1 MKTLFSQSVSFLVL
15 LVGCVAASFSQGK
28 SAFVMN
34 VDYARFRYSNEM
46 GYLELYYGFYPKLLT
61 YNSQDGK
68 LRGGIKLKT
77 TITSKSQ
84 GTRLLEEAVL
94 VPITASDSND
104 ATFRYTYVAQAGYS
118 LPFGEYLLSVQAADS
133 LDPTRRDSTNIALS
147 IVPFPSGSGLSD
159 LELCSKIQE
168 STDKSDSFY
177 KNSMTVFPNP
187 TLVFGA
193 SSTPVLF
200 CYSELY
206 NIIPEST
213 YAVKTKLLDSQDKVV
228 RESTKNRRY
237 SVKNAAEVSI
247 VNMTSI
253 PSGRYRFQLSISDGS
268 GLELMK
274 SEKTLFVYNSHV
286 AVPAGTLV
294 SAKANELAGLSGDE
308 LSEEFRKIS
317 YYATEEESRTFSA
330 MTGADGKR
338 EFLSRLWT
346 DVERGKGRFEPVT
359 RTEYLR
365 RAVTADDRYRALGKE
380 GWRTERGRVF
390 MLYGEPDE
398 VERFPSSGENKPYEI
413 WRYFRT
419 EGGVDFVFVDR
430 SLFGEYILVHSTK
443 RGELRDDDWQRY
455 LK

>member
-1 MKTLFSQSVSFLVL
+1 MKTLFRQSVTFLVL
-15 LVGCVAASFSQGK
+15 LAGCVTASFSQAK

-77 TITSKSQ
+77 TITNKSQ
-84 GTRLLEEAVL
+84 GTRFLEEAVL
-94 VPITASDSND
+94 IPITASDSND

-118 LPFGEYLLSVQAADS
+118 LPFGEYLLSVQAVDS
-133 LDPTRRDSTNIALS
+133 LNPERRDSMSLVLS
-147 IVPFPSGSGLSD
+147 IVPFPSVNGLSD

-168 STDKSDSFY
+168 SADKSDSFY
-177 KNSMTVFPNP
+177 KNAMIVIPNP

-206 NIIPEST
+206 HIIPEST

-237 SVKNAAEVSI
+237 GVKNAAEVSM

-253 PSGRYRFQLSISDGS
+253 PSGRYRIQLSLSDGS

-274 SEKTLFVYNSHV
+274 SAKNLFVYNSHI
-286 AVPAGTLV
+286 AVQAGTLV
-294 SAKANELAGLSGDE
+294 SAKASELAGLSGDE
-308 LSEEFRKIS
+308 LSEEFRKAL
-317 YYATEEESRTFSA
+317 YYATGDESRTFSA
-330 MTGADGKR
+330 MTSSDGKR
-338 EFLSRLWT
+338 EFLSRFWA
-346 DVERGKGRFEPVT
+346 DVESGKGRFDPVT
-359 RTEYLR
+359 RTDYLR

-413 WRYFRT
+413 WHYFRT

-430 SLFGEYILVHSTK
+430 SLFGEFLLVHSTK